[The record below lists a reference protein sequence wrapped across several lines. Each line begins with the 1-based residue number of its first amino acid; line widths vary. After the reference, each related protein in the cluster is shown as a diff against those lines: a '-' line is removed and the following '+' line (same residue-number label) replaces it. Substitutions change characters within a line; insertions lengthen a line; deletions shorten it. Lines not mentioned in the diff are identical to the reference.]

1 MIAKAEVKHIRG
13 SARKIRQ
20 VIDLIRGMNAVEAM
34 NFLKFINK
42 RPTYYVAKVLHSAV
56 ANAKSKGL
64 DAEALVISKITADE
78 GPRWKRYRAAT
89 FGRAGEILKKTSHI
103 KIELDLG
110 KEMQPEPPKTAPVA
124 SKKIEKKHR
133 LAGAGKAGVKA
144 VKKG

>member
-1 MIAKAEVKHIRG
+1 MIAKAEVRYVRG

-34 NFLKFINK
+34 NVLKFINK
-42 RPTYYVAKVLHSAV
+42 RPTYYVSKVLHSAV

-64 DAEALVISKITADE
+64 DAQALVISKITADE

-103 KIELDLG
+103 KVELDLAHQAAPAPAE
-110 KEMQPEPPKTAPVA
+110 KPKKSILNRRVVRAKT
-124 SKKIEKKHR
+124 SKK
-133 LAGAGKAGVKA
+133 
-144 VKKG
+144 